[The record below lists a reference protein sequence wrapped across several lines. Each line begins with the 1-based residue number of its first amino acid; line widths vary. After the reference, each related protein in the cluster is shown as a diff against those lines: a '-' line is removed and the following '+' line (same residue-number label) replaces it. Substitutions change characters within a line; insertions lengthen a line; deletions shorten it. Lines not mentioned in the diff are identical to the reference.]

1 MKNIKLILTFLF
13 VAWTAM
19 SCRKEEDPGG
29 VAIGDMCGEWH
40 YTVDGSPDN
49 PYTGAPLGA
58 LITSNNVN
66 NDIDKIIISD
76 KLGYYWFNVEVDLN
90 LSARTFSVDTAINQ
104 EYVNATYNPSLART
118 IPYEIKII
126 VRNGKVT
133 KDAVT
138 LPSGVKADLIEFQ
151 IGFEDDSTPY
161 VPYELHQVVGY
172 RRSGFL
178 EDEDFV
184 YVP

>member
-13 VAWTAM
+13 IAWAAM

-40 YTVDGSPDN
+40 ITVDGTPKG
-49 PYTGAPLGA
+49 T

-66 NDIDKIIISD
+66 NDINKLVISD
-76 KLGYYWFNVEVDLN
+76 KLNYYWFNVEVDLN

-104 EYVNATYNPSLART
+104 EYYNLTWSASSART
-118 IPYEIKII
+118 IPYDIKII

-138 LPSGVKADLIEFQ
+138 LPSGVKSDLIEFQ
-151 IGFEDDSTPY
+151 IGFEDDGT
-161 VPYELHQVVGY
+161 PYELHQIVGY

>member
-1 MKNIKLILTFLF
+1 MKNIKLVLTFLLI
-13 VAWTAM
+13 AWAAM

-40 YTVDGSPDN
+40 ITVDG
-49 PYTGAPLGA
+49 APKGT

-66 NDIDKIIISD
+66 NDANKLVISD
-76 KLGYYWFNVEVDLN
+76 KLNYYWFNVEVDLN
-90 LSARTFSVDTAINQ
+90 LSAQTFSVDTAMNQ
-104 EYVNATYNPSLART
+104 EYYNASWNASLART
-118 IPYEIKII
+118 IPYDIKIV

-133 KDAVT
+133 KGAVT

-151 IGFEDDSTPY
+151 IGFEDDGT
-161 VPYELHQVVGY
+161 PYELHQIVGY

-178 EDEDFV
+178 EDETFV
-184 YVP
+184 YAP